1 MRIPREAGSAVRAAA
16 GAAGVLAATV
26 QDTHAAI
33 VAHHPV
39 LRRLPRPVRLAQ
51 DVLTTA
57 VYGGVRL
64 GIAALGAGAAA
75 VVERAPR
82 TRENRPFSGSARGR
96 RLAGLVDGAFGN
108 HLDAARYPG
117 LAGPMTIRVDGAGIA
132 VDAAA
137 LARHHPS
144 ATGTIVVLIH
154 GLIETEDWWLPAP
167 DGDDFGARLAADIG
181 ATCVRVRYN
190 SGQPVVRS
198 AAELDELLTRLV
210 DGWPVPLQRIDLIGH
225 SMGGLVA
232 RVAVARA
239 GSNWHPLVR
248 HLVCLGTPHRGSPV
262 ERAAHGA
269 AALLAR
275 SELTAPVGALLDLR
289 SAGIKDL
296 RHGVGDDPVPPTVR
310 HRDIAATL
318 SSTPTGLLGRS
329 FGDLLVLPSSALT
342 SAASDR
348 GRALGSL
355 GHRDLLHHDSVYDV
369 LREWLGDGPP
379 DATSRLPS

>member
-1 MRIPREAGSAVRAAA
+1 
-16 GAAGVLAATV
+16 VLAATV
-26 QDTHAAI
+26 QDTHSAI
-33 VAHHPV
+33 AAHHPV

-82 TRENRPFSGSARGR
+82 TRESRPFSGSPRGR
-96 RLAGLVDGAFGN
+96 RLAGLVDGAFGS

-132 VDAAA
+132 VDPAV
-137 LARHHPS
+137 LARHHPG
-144 ATGTIVVLIH
+144 ATGTVVVLVH

-190 SGQPVVRS
+190 SGQPVARS
-198 AAELDELLTRLV
+198 GAELDELLTRLV
-210 DGWPVPLQRIDLIGH
+210 GAWPVPLHRIDLIGH

-232 RVAVARA
+232 RVALARA
-239 GSNWHPLVR
+239 GTWQTRVR

-275 SELTAPVGALLDLR
+275 SDLTAPIGALVDLR

-296 RHGVGDDPVPPTVR
+296 RHGIGADPVPPTVR
-310 HRDIAATL
+310 HGDIAATL
-318 SSTPTGLLGRS
+318 SATPTGLLGRS
-329 FGDLLVLPSSALT
+329 FGDLLVLPASALT
-342 SAASDR
+342 SAGPDR
-348 GRALGSL
+348 SRALGSL
-355 GHRDLLHHDSVYDV
+355 GHRALLHHDSVYEV
-369 LREWLGDGPP
+369 LREWLDDGDPVCTGTVPE
-379 DATSRLPS
+379 

>member
-1 MRIPREAGSAVRAAA
+1 
-16 GAAGVLAATV
+16 VLAATV
-26 QDTHAAI
+26 QDTHSAI
-33 VAHHPV
+33 VRRHPV
-39 LRRLPRPVRLAQ
+39 LRRLPRPVRIAQ

-64 GIAALGAGAAA
+64 GIAVLGAGAAA

-82 TRENRPFSGSARGR
+82 TRESRPFTGSARGR
-96 RLAGLVDGAFGN
+96 RLAGLVDGAFGS
-108 HLDAARYPG
+108 HLEASRYPG

-132 VDAAA
+132 LDAAA
-137 LARHHPS
+137 LARHHPA
-144 ATGTIVVLIH
+144 ATGTVVVLVH
-154 GLIETEDWWLPAP
+154 GLIETEDWWRPAP
-167 DGDDFGARLAADIG
+167 GGDDFGARLAADIG

-190 SGQPVVRS
+190 SGQPVARS
-198 AAELDELLTRLV
+198 GAELDDLLTRLV
-210 DGWPVPLQRIDLIGH
+210 DAWPVPLHRIDLVGH

-232 RVAVARA
+232 RIALRRA
-239 GSNWHPLVR
+239 GSWQSRVH

-296 RHGVGDDPVPPTVR
+296 RHGIGPDPVPPDVR

-329 FGDLLVLPSSALT
+329 LGDLLVLPASALT
-342 SAASDR
+342 STAPDSS
-348 GRALGSL
+348 RALGGL
-355 GHRDLLHHDSVYDV
+355 AHRDLLHHDSVYAV
-369 LREWLGDGPP
+369 LREWLLGGDPQCTGKVVK
-379 DATSRLPS
+379 

>member
-1 MRIPREAGSAVRAAA
+1 VPTPREAGSAVRAAA
-16 GAAGVLAATV
+16 GAAGVLATTV
-26 QDTHAAI
+26 QDTHSAI
-33 VAHHPV
+33 VRHHPV
-39 LRRLPRPVRLAQ
+39 LRRLPRPVRLVQ
-51 DVLTTA
+51 DGFTA
-57 VYGGVRL
+57 LVYGGVRL

-82 TRENRPFSGSARGR
+82 TRESRPFSGSARGR
-96 RLAGLVDGAFGN
+96 RLAGLVDGAFGS
-108 HLDAARYPG
+108 HLDAVGYPG

-154 GLIETEDWWLPAP
+154 GLIETEDWWLPTP

-190 SGQPVVRS
+190 SGQPVARS
-198 AAELDELLTRLV
+198 GAELDELLSRLV
-210 DGWPVPLQRIDLIGH
+210 DAWPVPLTRIDLIGH

-232 RVAVARA
+232 RVALQRA
-239 GSNWHPLVR
+239 TGTWPSRVR

-269 AALLAR
+269 AALLSR
-275 SELTAPVGALLDLR
+275 SELTAPVGTLLDLR

-296 RHGVGDDPVPPTVR
+296 RHGIGGDPVPPSVR
-310 HRDIAATL
+310 HQDIAATL

-342 SAASDR
+342 SAAPDH
-348 GRALGSL
+348 GRAIGSL
-355 GHRDLLHHDSVYDV
+355 GHRDLLHHDSVYDL
-369 LREWLGDGPP
+369 LREWLTGGDPEG
-379 DATSRLPS
+379 TSIVRR